1 LADTPSAIAHGSF
14 FRHARNY
21 LLGSAAAGVI
31 GFLTVSVLTRLL
43 TKEEYGVL
51 KVFLSVVTIFGVL
64 VELNLRG
71 AVNRYY
77 LEETDDFPSFLK
89 SVLLFLGAFTV
100 FNVTWAWFLRGP
112 LGAFLELDPTLAF
125 LAVLL
130 AITLVPW
137 NLNWKLMGA
146 RLQSAQFSA
155 LRVFRDAV
163 VLGVGAAWI
172 LSIPGTDHGLGGREY
187 GMVWGT
193 LAVNGAF
200 AAYLIIKLWRTARPG
215 PFDKRHLRY
224 ALAFGVPLVPH
235 ALSGFLL
242 ATFDRVIIQQLE
254 GEASAGLY
262 SFAYDVGAVMQMV
275 VVAMNQAWLPIF
287 TLLRNRERHAQ
298 IHRTATTY
306 SQVLVAVALV
316 IVLFGHELAYLLG
329 GDRFSE
335 ALPIIPIVVMSY
347 VALFMYNVY
356 ANHSFYLR
364 RSGLISLATLLAGTV
379 NVVLN
384 YALIPEYGYAV
395 AAWTTLGSYL
405 LMFAGHYAVARWVL
419 REPVT
424 PVLPILGWFLLG
436 CAASAGIVLA
446 EDAIDDLVLTFFAVK
461 LPALAIL
468 GTWALRAYKLARA
481 RGRADELAEQ
491 ADALAAETTAELTPE
506 TEPATNRE
514 NNT

>member
-1 LADTPSAIAHGSF
+1 MSQGAGDPASASF

-89 SVLLFLGAFTV
+89 SVLVFLGGFTL
-100 FNVTWAWFLRGP
+100 FNLTWAWLLRGP
-112 LGAFLELDPTLAF
+112 LGEFLELDPLLAF
-125 LAVLL
+125 LAVAV
-130 AITLVPW
+130 AIVLVPW

-146 RLQSAQFSA
+146 RLESAQYSA
-155 LRVFRDAV
+155 LRVLRDAV
-163 VLGVGAAWI
+163 LLGVGAAWI
-172 LSIPGTDHGLGGREY
+172 LNLPKVDHGLGGREY

-200 AAYLIIKLWRTARPG
+200 AIYLLVKLARVARPG
-215 PFDKRHLRY
+215 RYAKHHLRY
-224 ALAFGVPLVPH
+224 ALSFGVPLVPH
-235 ALSGFLL
+235 ALSGFIL
-242 ATFDRVIIQQLE
+242 ATFDRVIIQQLKGE
-254 GEASAGLY
+254 GDAGLY

-306 SQVLVAVALV
+306 SQVLVALALV
-316 IVLFGHELAYLLG
+316 IVLFAHELAYLLG
-329 GDRFSE
+329 GDRFSD

-347 VALFMYNVY
+347 VALFLYNVY
-356 ANHSFYLR
+356 SNHSFYLR
-364 RSGLISLATLLAGTV
+364 RSGLISLATLVAGAV
-379 NVVLN
+379 NVALN
-384 YALIPEYGYAV
+384 YLLIPDYGYAV
-395 AAWTTLGSYL
+395 AAWTTLASYL

-419 REPVT
+419 KEDVT
-424 PVLPILGWFLLG
+424 PVLPLLGWFALG
-436 CAASAGIVLA
+436 GLATAGIVLA
-446 EDAIDDLVLTFFAVK
+446 EDALDDLWLTFFAVK
-461 LPALAIL
+461 LPALAL
-468 GTWALRAYKLARA
+468 LVTWALRAYKLARA
-481 RGRADELAEQ
+481 RGRAAP
-491 ADALAAETTAELTPE
+491 AAPDTS
-506 TEPATNRE
+506 E
-514 NNT
+514 NAP

>member
-1 LADTPSAIAHGSF
+1 VASSATDIAPASF

-21 LLGSAAAGVI
+21 LLGSVAAGVV

-51 KVFLSVVTIFGVL
+51 KVWMSVVTIFGVI

-89 SVLLFLGAFTV
+89 SVLLFLAAFTL
-100 FNVTWAWFLRGP
+100 FNLTWAWFLRGP
-112 LGAFLELDPTLAF
+112 LGDFLELDPLLAF
-125 LAVLL
+125 LTVVV
-130 AITLVPW
+130 AIVLVPW

-146 RLQSAQFSA
+146 RLESAQYSA
-155 LRVFRDAV
+155 LRVLRDAV
-163 VLGVGAAWI
+163 LLGVGAAWI
-172 LSIPGTDHGLGGREY
+172 LSLPAVDEGVGGREY

-200 AAYLIIKLWRTARPG
+200 SAYLLVKLWRTARPG
-215 PFDKRHLRY
+215 PFSRSHLRY

-235 ALSGFLL
+235 ALSGFILQ
-242 ATFDRVIIQQLE
+242 TFDRVIIQQLE
-254 GEASAGLY
+254 GEGAAGLY
-262 SFAYDVGAVMQMV
+262 SFAYDVGAVMSMV
-275 VVAMNQAWLPIF
+275 VIAMNQAWLPIF
-287 TLLRNRERHAQ
+287 TLLRNREQHER

-316 IVLFGHELAYLLG
+316 IVLFAHELAYLLG
-329 GDRFSE
+329 GERFSE

-356 ANHSFYLR
+356 SNHSFYLR
-364 RSGLISLATLLAGTV
+364 RSSLISLATLIAGVV

-384 YALIPEYGYAV
+384 YALIPHYGYAV

-405 LMFAGHYAVARWVL
+405 LMFALHYALARWLL

-424 PVLPILGWFLLG
+424 PVLPILGWFALG
-436 CAASAGIVLA
+436 CAASAGIVFA
-446 EDAIDDLVLTFFAVK
+446 EDAIGDLWLTFFAVK
-461 LPALAIL
+461 LPALGLL
-468 GTWALRAYKLARA
+468 GAWAVRAYRLARA
-481 RGRADELAEQ
+481 RGRAAVPEADPTPATEQ
-491 ADALAAETTAELTPE
+491 AP
-506 TEPATNRE
+506 
-514 NNT
+514 